1 MKNKFINKIEDIF
14 LYKRRREKYVREMNI
29 KIHKYLN
36 ETDDEFLLDY
46 VDINSRYKHNKFILF
61 IYSLMGLLI
70 ARGTW
75 NYFFPILFK
84 TLISED
90 PKIVNIKNITIT
102 LNVIFMLTIIIVIT
116 FIFIDMTR
124 TVYKLDREQIIL
136 NEVKKMRKEK

>member
-61 IYSLMGLLI
+61 IYSLTTLLI
-70 ARGTW
+70 IKDSW
-75 NYFFPILFK
+75 NYFYRFLYRLL
-84 TLISED
+84 TSND
-90 PKIVNIKNITIT
+90 PTIT
-102 LNVIFMLTIIIVIT
+102 DMVDVAMILSMIIMLSIIFVIAL
-116 FIFIDMTR
+116 IFFDMIR
-124 TVYKLDREQIIL
+124 TVYKLNREQIIL